1 APICAAGTVA
11 SKMVMRWLPGDA
23 AVIVLQL
30 TATGRKGT
38 RLQNG

>member
-1 APICAAGTVA
+1 V
-11 SKMVMRWLPGDA
+11 VMRWLPGDA

-38 RLQNG
+38 TLQNG

>member
-1 APICAAGTVA
+1 
-11 SKMVMRWLPGDA
+11 MRWLPGDA
-23 AVIVLQL
+23 AVIVFQL

>member
-1 APICAAGTVA
+1 
-11 SKMVMRWLPGDA
+11 MRWLPGGA

-30 TATGRKGT
+30 TATGRKGA